1 MDVVFFYGVTVKVQ
15 ALLEISGHSL
25 VICMQLSASSFVAD
39 YSWVTTI
46 LLMLLCLVFCVFN
59 VCLYLLVSICMQLF

>member
-15 ALLEISGHSL
+15 ALLEISGHPL